1 MANDKSRLTLS
12 QAVLAPIN
20 SILQAQ
26 VHASRSFLNLIFQMG
41 FGHKAID
48 DSGNVTDQSENT
60 DTMYRFDYIQE
71 KYDSQGNLKKYK
83 VSIPVLAALPL
94 NPLVIEEAEVQFSMT
109 LANEYRSQKQ
119 FSESG
124 QKAKATK
131 VDEKYRET
139 NRPWYVV
146 DNPVDLL
153 GSIGD
158 ESTNGAKIDIRLK
171 VGKGDL
177 PAELKK
183 FIATASDFGMA
194 TDVGIDK

>member
-48 DSGNVTDQSENT
+48 DKGNMADLSENT
-60 DTMYRFDYIQE
+60 DTMYRFDYVQE
-71 KYDSQGNLKKYK
+71 KYDAEGNLKKYK

-109 LANEYRSQKQ
+109 LANEYHIQKQ
-119 FSESG
+119 FSDSG
-124 QKAKATK
+124 QKAKAIRK
-131 VDEKYRET
+131 DEKYHET

-153 GSIGD
+153 GSIGE
-158 ESTNGAKIDIRLK
+158 ESANGAKIDIRLK

-194 TDVGIDK
+194 TDVDND